1 MDIYMFLMIL
11 LVIFIFIVAFTGFP
25 ANYSIWVT
33 SSLLVLAFLGIVVLI
48 YLSNAEMKSLENSME
63 YYAELHN
70 GEIVS
75 ANDCETKGD
84 GKYCLILD
92 RGVNNNKT
100 KEIGVNNY
108 WLKSSEYMNFDFL
121 LPGYEAELKSGAIV
135 SAKKC
140 ETKNNKKICEID
152 AKYLNLDKNGTV
164 ETVVD
169 DYWEKQ

>member
-1 MDIYMFLMIL
+1 MDIYMFLIFL
-11 LVIFIFIVAFTGFP
+11 LIIFIAFVALTGFP
-25 ANYSIWVT
+25 VDGSIWST
-33 SSLLVLAFLGIVVLI
+33 SALMVLAFLGIVVLT
-48 YLSNAEMKSLENSME
+48 YLGNAEMKSLENSMK
-63 YYAELHN
+63 YYAELHD

-75 ANDCETKGD
+75 ADDCETKGN

-100 KEIGVNNY
+100 KETGVNNY
-108 WLKSSEYMNFDFL
+108 WLKSSEDKNFDFL

-135 SAKKC
+135 PAKKC

-152 AKYLNLDKNGTV
+152 AKYLNLDKNGTI

-169 DYWEKQ
+169 DYWENQ

>member
-11 LVIFIFIVAFTGFP
+11 LVIFIFIVGSTGFP
-25 ANYSIWVT
+25 ANCSIWVT
-33 SSLLVLAFLGIVVLI
+33 SALMVLAFLGIVVLI
-48 YLSNAEMKSLENSME
+48 YLSSAEMKSLENSME

-92 RGVNNNKT
+92 RGVNANKT
-100 KEIGVNNY
+100 KQTGVNNY
-108 WLKSSEYMNFDFL
+108 WLKSSEGMNFDFL
-121 LPGYEAELKSGAIV
+121 LQEYEAELKSGAIV
-135 SAKKC
+135 PAKKC
-140 ETKNNKKICEID
+140 ETKNNKKFCEID

-169 DYWEKQ
+169 DYWENQ